1 MSGPIYVNKDDELER
16 ERLDGTPRRER
27 LVWSTSDTDE
37 AWWEDTADAV
47 PVVRM
52 GGLSPAYY
60 ITDDP
65 TEADAWLIEVKPKEM

>member
-1 MSGPIYVNKDDELER
+1 MSGPAYINKDGALTHEGLNGR
-16 ERLDGTPRRER
+16 QR
-27 LVWSTSDTDE
+27 LVWSSADPDE
-37 AWWEDTADAV
+37 AWWQDTADAI

-65 TEADAWLIEVKPKEM
+65 AEADAWLIETKPER

>member
-1 MSGPIYVNKDDELER
+1 MELQDALEEHVLR
-16 ERLDGTPRRER
+16 NLEFAVSYEGDTGQIEAFRVLKEAAT
-27 LVWSTSDTDE
+27 LV
-37 AWWEDTADAV
+37 ANAV

-65 TEADAWLIEVKPKEM
+65 TEADAWLIEVKPKEL